1 VADASLAERIS
12 REVFFS
18 GFAGESR
25 QLSQDLRRVAG
36 AVVALAIDAGETLY
50 RQGDPAE
57 DIFFVVSG
65 EIKLTKAGSS
75 DWVFGSRSLVGT
87 LDVVLDRAHA
97 RTAIATAP
105 AHLLRLRSVDWLD
118 ILEDSFD
125 LTHRVLR
132 NFAASVHVLRQRPP
146 PLGGF
151 DEPKNPPA
159 ETPDVVNLVDVILL
173 LRQIPLFSLAS
184 VQTLASLAGMAE
196 ETRAAKGDILVS
208 APAFGERL
216 VVLASGAVEASGAG
230 EPTARF
236 GRGALVC
243 GADAL
248 GGGSYEIRA
257 ADATRAFVL
266 QVEDYLDIMEEHFS
280 LARSALRALALERE
294 ALLDRASPGTQDV
307 GSRV

>member
-1 VADASLAERIS
+1 MADSSLAERVS

-18 GFAGESR
+18 AFAGEGR
-25 QLSQDLRRVAG
+25 QLAQELRRVAG
-36 AVVALAIDAGETLY
+36 AVVALAIDAGEVLY
-50 RQGDPAE
+50 REGDPAE

-65 EIKLTKAGSS
+65 EIKLTRAGSS
-75 DWVFGSRSLVGT
+75 DWVFGARSLVGT
-87 LDVVLDRAHA
+87 LDVVLDRTHA

-105 AHLLRLRSVDWLD
+105 AHLLRLRAVDWMD
-118 ILEDSFD
+118 MLEDSFD
-125 LTHRVLR
+125 LTHRVLT
-132 NFAASVHVLRQRPP
+132 NFAAGVHVLRQRPL

-151 DEPKNPPA
+151 DEPTDSPA
-159 ETPDVVNLVDVILL
+159 GTLDVSNLVDVILL
-173 LRQIPLFSLAS
+173 LRHIPLFSLAS
-184 VQTLASLAGMAE
+184 VQTLVSLAEMAE
-196 ETRAAKGDILVS
+196 ETQAAKDDILVLP
-208 APAFGERL
+208 PAFGKRL
-216 VVLASGAVEASGAG
+216 VVLVSGAVVVSGVG

-257 ADATRAFVL
+257 TDPTRAIVL

-280 LARSALRALALERE
+280 LARSALRALAVERE
-294 ALLDRASPGTQDV
+294 TLLDRAVAAQDV

>member
-1 VADASLAERIS
+1 VAEGSLVERIS

-18 GFAGESR
+18 AFAGEGR
-25 QLSQDLRRVAG
+25 QLGHELRRVAG
-36 AVVALAIDAGETLY
+36 AVVALAIDAGQILY
-50 RQGDPAE
+50 RQGDPAD

-65 EIKLTKAGSS
+65 EIKLTRSGSS
-75 DWVFGSRSLVGT
+75 DWVFGARSLVGT
-87 LDVVLDRAHA
+87 LDVVLDRTHA
-97 RTAIATAP
+97 RTAVATAT
-105 AHLLRLRSVDWLD
+105 AHLLRLRAVDWMD

-125 LTHRVLR
+125 LTHRVLT
-132 NFAASVHVLRQRPP
+132 NFAAGVHVLRQRPP

-151 DEPKNPPA
+151 DEPKDTPA
-159 ETPDVVNLVDVILL
+159 ETPDVLNLVDVILL

-196 ETRAAKGDILVS
+196 ETRAAKGDILVT

-216 VVLASGAVEASGAG
+216 VVLASGAVVASGAG

-257 ADATRAFVL
+257 EDATRAFVL

-280 LARSALRALALERE
+280 LARSALRALAVERE
-294 ALLDRASPGTQDV
+294 TLLDRASPGAQDV